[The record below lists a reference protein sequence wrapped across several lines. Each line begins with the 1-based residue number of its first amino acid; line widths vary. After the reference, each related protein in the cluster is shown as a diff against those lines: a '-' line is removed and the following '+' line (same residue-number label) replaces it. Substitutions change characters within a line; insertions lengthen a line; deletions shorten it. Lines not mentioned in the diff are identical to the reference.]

1 MPYSSETIELMR
13 IDVFPFLIGN
23 FSQSMGA
30 NRIMTEDLVLRTA
43 RYWSIFQSKNEPEIG
58 PGGKGQAAG

>member
-1 MPYSSETIELMR
+1 MR

-30 NRIMTEDLVLRTA
+30 NRLMTEDLVLRTA
-43 RYWSIFQSKNEPEIG
+43 RCWSIFQSKDEPEIG

>member
-1 MPYSSETIELMR
+1 MELMR

-30 NRIMTEDLVLRTA
+30 NRLMTEDLVLRTA
-43 RYWSIFQSKNEPEIG
+43 RCWTTLSIQRATVKT
-58 PGGKGQAAG
+58 

>member
-30 NRIMTEDLVLRTA
+30 NRLMTEDLVLRTA
-43 RYWSIFQSKNEPEIG
+43 RYWSTIISNFSIIQQVNHRLRR
-58 PGGKGQAAG
+58 